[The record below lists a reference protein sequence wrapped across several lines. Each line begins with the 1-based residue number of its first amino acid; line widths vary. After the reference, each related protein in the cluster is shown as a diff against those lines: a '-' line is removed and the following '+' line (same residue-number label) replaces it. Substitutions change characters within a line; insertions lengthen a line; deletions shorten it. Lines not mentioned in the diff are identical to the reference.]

1 MRAPAPAPALRAAAA
16 VLGHVGTA
24 HPRLALHS
32 LSTASWPLER
42 DLELYAE
49 LGVGRAALFV
59 DKLTSA
65 GLERGVELVR
75 ASGLEVTQL
84 CCPGIPPGDRAAWPG
99 ERARLMDVLDV
110 ATALGTSCLGTTT
123 GAAVGLD
130 WEDAASAMGEAL
142 APVANAA
149 AGRGIVLAIEQT
161 LPMRVEIGFVHS
173 LRESVDLAARFGL
186 GVVMEGNYC
195 FNERGLATTLREAG
209 ERLTRVQVSDL
220 VPPSTVVPDRAV
232 PGDGVIPLPALVRLV
247 LAAGYTGPFELEML
261 GPRIEEEGYG
271 PACRRGVDA
280 LSEILTGAGA

>member
-1 MRAPAPAPALRAAAA
+1 VPT
-16 VLGHVGTA
+16 V

-59 DKLTSA
+59 DKLAAT

-75 ASGLEVTQL
+75 ASGIEVTQL
-84 CCPGIPPGDRAAWPG
+84 CCPGVPPGDPGGWPAD
-99 ERARLMDVLDV
+99 RARLMDVLDL
-110 ATALGTSCLGTTT
+110 ATALGTACLGTTT
-123 GAAVGLD
+123 GAAGALD
-130 WEDAASAMGEAL
+130 WEHAASALGEAL
-142 APVANAA
+142 APVAEAA

-173 LRESVDLAARFGL
+173 LRDSVDVAARFGL
-186 GVVMEGNYC
+186 GVIMESNYC
-195 FNERGLATTLREAG
+195 FNERGLATTLQEACD
-209 ERLTRVQVSDL
+209 RITRVQVSDL

-271 PACRRGVDA
+271 PACRRGVSA
-280 LSEILTGAGA
+280 LSEILTRAGA